1 MALKEKIDKL
11 PLSIEYN
18 GEEYFLHIECERK
31 KITLEYVDGVFGC
44 LQCRISDIETK
55 TTEKRTR
62 ITYGLTVPPE
72 DCDDIIRCEF
82 EIPDRFEE
90 RFIFPTKEE
99 LLKSL

>member
-1 MALKEKIDKL
+1 MT
-11 PLSIEYN
+11 IETKYN
-18 GEEYFLHIECERK
+18 IGQEAWVIYAK
-31 KITLEYVDGVFGC
+31 NGVFGC

-62 ITYGLTVPPE
+62 ITYGLTVPQE
-72 DCDDIIRCEF
+72 NCDDIIRCEF

-90 RFIFPTKEE
+90 RFVFPTKEE